1 MGGPLSRLLA
11 DLIIENKIEKVI
23 QNHPKWGQIWD
34 WVRLIDDTLSVWT
47 SKEVFLEFFEFLNT
61 IHDGI
66 KWTNETEEENSL
78 NIFDIQ
84 IIRTE
89 EGKYETTVYRKKS
102 ASDRYIHFTSSQ
114 AWKEKACAIRTLK
127 SRALE
132 YCSTEALLA
141 DELSHLLQVFIGNGY
156 PEKTVWRILYEENQ
170 KPQEAEWTL
179 ENSLYIPYHPR
190 VRRLVTKIKK
200 EYGITAV
207 YKKTQTLGDI
217 LLKKG
222 RRVEKEYKKNTVY
235 KIPCAE
241 CPKAYVGQSTGT
253 LKKRNQEHA
262 NLCKKKHKK
271 KLLQSTKKNDGVA
284 YHHHLTGHQID
295 FPNTTIIAQETSYWR
310 RLIVEG
316 IEIKK
321 LGENKANLQ
330 AGFEINDCWNPY
342 LEK

>member
-1 MGGPLSRLLA
+1 M
-11 DLIIENKIEKVI
+11 
-23 QNHPKWGQIWD
+23 
-34 WVRLIDDTLSVWT
+34 
-47 SKEVFLEFFEFLNT
+47 
-61 IHDGI
+61 
-66 KWTNETEEENSL
+66 
-78 NIFDIQ
+78 
-84 IIRTE
+84 
-89 EGKYETTVYRKKS
+89 
-102 ASDRYIHFTSSQ
+102 
-114 AWKEKACAIRTLK
+114 
-127 SRALE
+127 
-132 YCSTEALLA
+132 
-141 DELSHLLQVFIGNGY
+141 
-156 PEKTVWRILYEENQ
+156 
-170 KPQEAEWTL
+170 
-179 ENSLYIPYHPR
+179 
-190 VRRLVTKIKK
+190 
-200 EYGITAV
+200 
-207 YKKTQTLGDI
+207 
-217 LLKKG
+217 
-222 RRVEKEYKKNTVY
+222 Y

-241 CPKAYVGQSTGT
+241 CPKAYVGQSTVT